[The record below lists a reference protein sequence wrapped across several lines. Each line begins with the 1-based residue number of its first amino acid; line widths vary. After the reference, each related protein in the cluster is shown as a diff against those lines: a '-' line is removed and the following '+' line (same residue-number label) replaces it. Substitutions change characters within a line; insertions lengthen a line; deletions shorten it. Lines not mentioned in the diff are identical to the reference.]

1 MKLAGKVA
9 LVTGASSGIGKAGAI
24 ALAREGADIA
34 LNYLTMEESA
44 LDAKKQIEALGRKC
58 LLYKV
63 DIVDQQAVENMV
75 ADVVK
80 HYSHIDVLVSSAVY
94 SDREM
99 FHVADMKGFHKT
111 IDVTMWGA
119 FHVLRAVTP
128 HMIERKQGGSV
139 VIVSSPHA
147 VVPYPSC
154 MAYNMAKAG
163 LDMMAKTAAI
173 ELIRH
178 KIRVNTVYPGWTDTP
193 GERKFFTEDTL
204 HKAGSFLPMGRL
216 AKPEEIARGIVFLA
230 DPASEYMTG
239 SLITIDGGGM
249 LPWWSKR
256 GTGDF

>member
-1 MKLAGKVA
+1 MDL
-9 LVTGASSGIGKAGAI
+9 
-24 ALAREGADIA
+24 
-34 LNYLTMEESA
+34 
-44 LDAKKQIEALGRKC
+44 
-58 LLYKV
+58 
-63 DIVDQQAVENMV
+63 VDQAAVENMV
-75 ADVVK
+75 SDAVNK
-80 HYSHIDVLVSSAVY
+80 LGKIDTLVSSAVF

-119 FHVLRAVTP
+119 FHALRACTNQ
-128 HMIERKQGGSV
+128 MLKKGNGGNV

-173 ELIRH
+173 ELIKH
-178 KIRVNTVYPGWTDTP
+178 NIRVNIVYPGWTDTP
-193 GERKFFTEDTL
+193 GERKFFAEDTL
-204 HKAGSFLPMGRL
+204 QKAGSFLPMGRL
-216 AKPEEIARGIVFLA
+216 AQPEEIARGIVFLS
-230 DPASEYMTG
+230 DPDSAYITG
-239 SLITIDGGGM
+239 SLLTIDGGGM